1 MALRKGGKKNSALLL
16 RAPTEKETKSH
27 DHIKDSTI
35 IRLINV
41 HVASKFLSIYTCI
54 IVVILNGWG
63 LKCKKKLTDLRNFLD
78 TM

>member
-27 DHIKDSTI
+27 DNIKDSTI

-41 HVASKFLSIYTCI
+41 VASKFYQYIHA
-54 IVVILNGWG
+54 
-63 LKCKKKLTDLRNFLD
+63 
-78 TM
+78 